1 MNPPVFVV
9 NDEAVIIRMVDA
21 QQDPS

>member
-9 NDEAVIIRMVDA
+9 NDEAVIIRLVGA
-21 QQDPS
+21 QQDLS

>member
-9 NDEAVIIRMVDA
+9 NDDAVIIRMAGA